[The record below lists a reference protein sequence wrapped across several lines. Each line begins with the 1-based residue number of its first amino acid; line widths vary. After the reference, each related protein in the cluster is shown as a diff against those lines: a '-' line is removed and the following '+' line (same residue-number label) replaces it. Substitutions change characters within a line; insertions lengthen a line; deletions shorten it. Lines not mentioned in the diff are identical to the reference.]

1 MAHRRTTRTTDEKWV
16 ATMAAMSSSSGADG
30 TGVRSWF
37 VERFADYWQTGGAS
51 RIEGRIAGYLLV
63 DESGGV
69 SADELARVLGTSR
82 GSVSTYTRRLVA
94 RGFVQRVRRAG
105 ERAHY
110 FVMADD
116 VWGGFLDI
124 EEEYL
129 RSQRALAEEALAR
142 VDPESAAH
150 VRVENMRD
158 YMSWL
163 LDNRKLGAEWKRFKT
178 ARDDERG

>member
-1 MAHRRTTRTTDEKWV
+1 MS
-16 ATMAAMSSSSGADG
+16 AMSSSRGVEDADD
-30 TGVRSWF
+30 VRSWF

-69 SADELARVLGTSR
+69 SADELARVLGASR

-124 EEEYL
+124 EEGYL
-129 RSQRALAEEALAR
+129 RSQRFLAEEALAR
-142 VDPESAAH
+142 VAPKSAAH

-158 YMSWL
+158 YMGWL
-163 LDNRKLGAEWKRFKT
+163 LDNRKLSAEWKRYK
-178 ARDDERG
+178 AERDNEKG

>member
-1 MAHRRTTRTTDEKWV
+1 
-16 ATMAAMSSSSGADG
+16 MSSSRAAGSAGD
-30 TGVRSWF
+30 VRSWF

-69 SADELARVLGTSR
+69 TADELASALGASR

-94 RGFVQRVRRAG
+94 RGFVQRVRRPG

-110 FVMADD
+110 FVMTDD
-116 VWGGFLDI
+116 VWGGFLEI
-124 EEEYL
+124 EEAYL

-142 VDPESAAH
+142 VDRSSPAF
-150 VRVENMRD
+150 VRVANMRD
-158 YMSWL
+158 YMTWV
-163 LDNRKLGAEWKRFKT
+163 LDNRSLSAEW
-178 ARDDERG
+178 ARYKAAREPQNAESPNC

>member
-1 MAHRRTTRTTDEKWV
+1 MVDMSGEREVGTNGAADTNGDVRT
-16 ATMAAMSSSSGADG
+16 
-30 TGVRSWF
+30 WF

-69 SADELARVLGTSR
+69 SADELARVLGASR

-94 RGFVQRVRRAG
+94 RGFVQRVRRPG
-105 ERAHY
+105 ERTHF

-116 VWGGFLDI
+116 VWGGFLEI

-129 RSQRALAEEALAR
+129 RGQRQLASEALQR
-142 VDPESAAH
+142 VDPASPAYT
-150 VRVENMRD
+150 RVTNMHD
-158 YMSWL
+158 YMAWL
-163 LDNRKLGAEWKRFKT
+163 LDNRALSAEWRRHKQQ
-178 ARDDERG
+178 RDAHP